1 MKKIGLVIISMFL
14 VFNLIMPPE
23 VAHAN
28 LITKPIA
35 VAAKK
40 AAKDLAKDTA
50 VEMAN
55 QIVADFL
62 VRELIEGIQTDDGY
76 SAVCMDGKK
85 NNISDCAPEKQA
97 QIKTNLSTADKA
109 NLESKIEAVLESKT
123 GTSSKWAKFL
133 DFFVPIFLVGGAV
146 TFISAAIDGDVL
158 SFFDDIAQQA
168 LIDAG
173 YLKPLSYVSPP
184 AGEGDYEKND
194 FRNIV
199 QSANIELND
208 KHQIVLTMNFLNT
221 QKFTINYTDSYG
233 QGKAIVFSSSRNEF
247 IFYLNPSSNSTDDGK
262 FVVPTLSVSSSS
274 LGVLRAGG
282 TGPEHNI
289 ILWRGAA
296 LPTSTA
302 NKKHAQEL
310 AAMEARN
317 IKNRYF
323 SASGTDVNSVI
334 NQYFAGFSV
343 FTNMTDKVKFKIDL
357 PDFNTNPKPPSHT
370 DYGQQTATEKLKDP
384 DGNVQIKGPG
394 AFTFTHGDKE
404 VYPSTKSE
412 TGWRDMTTG
421 KDIVVVEDN
430 IVVEERDPSIPPPKP
445 PEEEGTP
452 TDEDPPDKNKN
463 KQELEKESKKLG
475 ALVTSRFPFSLPW
488 DFLALVKLL
497 YAEPMTPKW
506 VVKGTDDIP
515 LNFTIDLK
523 FLDPY
528 ISWFR
533 GFIMVGFVISVIFM
547 HGRFMGGSK

>member
-1 MKKIGLVIISMFL
+1 MKKIALIFMSMLVAL
-14 VFNLIMPPE
+14 NLIMPPE

-97 QIKTNLSTADKA
+97 QIKTNLSSADKA

-184 AGEGDYEKND
+184 AGDYEKND
-194 FRNIV
+194 FRDIV
-199 QSANIELND
+199 QSASVVHDGYYINL
-208 KHQIVLTMNFLNT
+208 QMNFFENK
-221 QKFTINYTDSYG
+221 KFYIKYTDYAGQNKSKVYNAENDRFVFYFNPTFSYSE
-233 QGKAIVFSSSRNEF
+233 KF
-247 IFYLNPSSNSTDDGK
+247 IIPKLNVN
-262 FVVPTLSVSSSS
+262 SSS
-274 LGVLRAGG
+274 LGPLRAGG
-282 TGPEHNI
+282 TATQYDLN
-289 ILWRGAA
+289 LWLGAP
-296 LPTSTA
+296 LPDTTA
-302 NKKHAQEL
+302 NRASAKESAV
-310 AAMEARN
+310 MEIQN

-323 SASGTDVNSVI
+323 NIAGTDVNSVI
-334 NQYFAGFSV
+334 NQYFASFSI

-357 PDFNTNPKPPSHT
+357 PEFNTNPKPPSHT

-404 VYPSTKSE
+404 VYPSPKSE

-421 KDIVVVEDN
+421 KDIVVIEDN
-430 IVVEERDPSIPPPKP
+430 IVVEERDPSLPPPKP
-445 PEEEGTP
+445 PEGTEEEEEET
-452 TDEDPPDKNKN
+452 EVPPSCPK
-463 KQELEKESKKLG
+463 LKKPNFK
-475 ALVTSRFPFSLPW
+475 AFTKSFTTAFPFSIPW
-488 DFLALVKLL
+488 DIGRAIDAAFGGIGSKKPEFDLNPLIPAKLTIPDYFDSWMPFVRTIILLAFDAGLIYLF
-497 YAEPMTPKW
+497 A
-506 VVKGTDDIP
+506 
-515 LNFTIDLK
+515 
-523 FLDPY
+523 
-528 ISWFR
+528 
-533 GFIMVGFVISVIFM
+533 
-547 HGRFMGGSK
+547 RFMGRGGGD

>member
-14 VFNLIMPPE
+14 AFNLIMPPE

-85 NNISDCAPEKQA
+85 NSISDCPPEKQA
-97 QIKTNLSTADKA
+97 QIKTNLSSADKA
-109 NLESKIEAVLESKT
+109 NLEAKVEAVLERKT

-146 TFISAAIDGDVL
+146 TFISAALDGDVL
-158 SFFDDIAQQA
+158 SLFDEIAQQA
-168 LIDAG
+168 LIDSG
-173 YLKPLSYVSPP
+173 YLKPLTYVSTPP
-184 AGEGDYEKND
+184 VGDYEKKD

-199 QSANIELND
+199 QSASIVQKENKLILKMTFYKDKYFYVDYINELGKKGFVRFDSD
-208 KHQIVLTMNFLNT
+208 KTEFTFYLRPFWTYHDTN
-221 QKFTINYTDSYG
+221 QKFVIGKLHTDG
-233 QGKAIVFSSSRNEF
+233 
-247 IFYLNPSSNSTDDGK
+247 STLGPLRKGGSD
-262 FVVPTLSVSSSS
+262 VPLWI
-274 LGVLRAGG
+274 
-282 TGPEHNI
+282 GPP
-289 ILWRGAA
+289 
-296 LPTSTA
+296 LPSTA
-302 NKKHAQEL
+302 ANKTSAEDSARMEL
-310 AAMEARN
+310 QN

-323 SASGTDVNSVI
+323 TASGTDVNSVI
-334 NQYFAGFSV
+334 NEYFAGFAV
-343 FTNMTDKVKFKIDL
+343 FANMTDTLRFSIDL
-357 PDFNTNPKPPSHT
+357 PKVVPPKPPSHT

-404 VYPSTKSE
+404 VYPSPKSE

-430 IVVEERDPSIPPPKP
+430 IVVEERDPSTPPPKP
-445 PEEEGTP
+445 PEEEGSP